1 MAIIAF
7 LVYSNGFQYNRASI
21 SSGDKYAVVGSSM
34 GHILFFNLLDGKIEE
49 INEEAHNCRI

>member
-1 MAIIAF
+1 M
-7 LVYSNGFQYNRASI
+7 YSNGFQYNRASV

-49 INEEAHNCRI
+49 INEEAHNCRIQSVHW